1 MTERERSKQ
10 TMLCDDEEWVGG
22 MGRSLGQLRGGLLM
36 AVRLA
41 QGWVVHWVGDNEEW
55 VGRVGWV
62 FFCQS
67 GMNRALTVA
76 WRGRGRRSDR
86 RDRGFDNAISL
97 SLSLSLSVCTSVS
110 PSFSLYAS
118 PEMV

>member
-41 QGWVVHWVGDNEEW
+41 QGWVGDNEEW
-55 VGRVGWV
+55 VGGVGWV

-76 WRGRGRRSDR
+76 WRGRGWRFDR
-86 RDRGFDNAISL
+86 RDRGFDNAISV
-97 SLSLSLSVCTSVS
+97 SLSVCASVS
-110 PSFSLYAS
+110 PFSLYAS
-118 PEMV
+118 PKMV

>member
-22 MGRSLGQLRGGLLM
+22 MGCSLGQLRGGLLM

-55 VGRVGWV
+55 VGGVGWV

-76 WRGRGRRSDR
+76 WRGRGWRSDR

-97 SLSLSLSVCTSVS
+97 SLSLSVCASVS
-110 PSFSLYAS
+110 PPFSLYAS
-118 PEMV
+118 PKIV